1 MLTKLM
7 YLVAFI
13 GLYFL
18 AVLYVS
24 IVNRTLFS
32 GNFSLYV
39 KKKIESWLFSSSRL
53 GKVSLV
59 RPIIEKKSSFGRKIV
74 CRNQKMH
81 LTSLHNAISAE
92 SDLC

>member
-1 MLTKLM
+1 MLTRLM
-7 YLVAFI
+7 HLVAFI

-32 GNFSLYV
+32 GNFSLYD

-53 GKVSLV
+53 GKVSLA
-59 RPIIEKKSSFGRKIV
+59 RPIIEKKSSFSRKIL
-74 CRNQKMH
+74 CRKQKMH
-81 LTSLHNAISAE
+81 LTSMHNAISAE